1 MNTLVPNAAAS
12 LRRACWGLVV
22 ITVLAWPLFAVVG
35 YARSGLAGI
44 LAALLAGGVCCVGAL
59 AGLLMVVYVFS
70 LIFSLHTHKELF
82 RGAPQEEA
90 AGEKGHAAWSL
101 PVALV
106 VLGVATFFIAWLSE
120 ILVGS
125 VEQAA
130 LHLGMSKVFV
140 GIIIVAVIGNAAEHS
155 TAVMAA
161 MKNRMDLSVGIAIGS
176 STQVALFLTPL
187 LVFLSYFIAPQQ
199 MDLVFSRGEV
209 FAIVISASLVAH
221 TTSDGK
227 SNWFTGLL
235 LLTVYLVLAVAF
247 FHVPG

>member
-1 MNTLVPNAAAS
+1 MFQGSQHEGV
-12 LRRACWGLVV
+12 GQEK
-22 ITVLAWPLFAVVG
+22 AV
-35 YARSGLAGI
+35 
-44 LAALLAGGVCCVGAL
+44 
-59 AGLLMVVYVFS
+59 
-70 LIFSLHTHKELF
+70 
-82 RGAPQEEA
+82 
-90 AGEKGHAAWSL
+90 AAWSL
-101 PVALV
+101 LVALA
-106 VLGVATFFIAWLSE
+106 VLGIATFFIAWLSE

-176 STQVALFLTPL
+176 STQIALFVTPL
-187 LVFLSYFIAPQQ
+187 LVFLSYLIAKQP
-199 MDLVFSRGEV
+199 MDLVFTRGEV

-221 TTSDGK
+221 TTGDGR
-227 SNWFTGLL
+227 SNWFSGLL
-235 LLTVYLVLAVAF
+235 LLAVYLVMAVAF